1 MLIITQENN
10 ENPAISPF
18 RKGGKG
24 GFEKGLMPEDLVRG
38 KSIAAVASDIA
49 EGFIFLNPLILKNFP
64 NDVYKDLYYQ
74 MRKLQTAVRNEKFPT
89 HDQSAIRSR
98 NLRLQRLHQA
108 IVVLQNAARIKKLP
122 L

>member
-1 MLIITQENN
+1 M
-10 ENPAISPF
+10 A
-18 RKGGKG
+18 
-24 GFEKGLMPEDLVRG
+24 EDLIRG

-64 NDVYKDLYYQ
+64 TDIYKELYYQ
-74 MRKLQTAVRNEKFPT
+74 MRKLQTEIRNEKFPT
-89 HDQSAIRSR
+89 HDQKAIRHR

-108 IVVLQNAARIKKLP
+108 IVVLQNAARVKKLP

>member
-1 MLIITQENN
+1 
-10 ENPAISPF
+10 
-18 RKGGKG
+18 
-24 GFEKGLMPEDLVRG
+24 MPEDLVRG

-49 EGFIFLNPLILKNFP
+49 EGFIFLNPLILKNFA

-74 MRKLQTAVRNEKFPT
+74 LRKLQTEVRTEKFPT
-89 HDQSAIRSR
+89 HDHNGIRNR

-108 IVVLQNAARIKKLP
+108 IVVLQNAARVKKLP